1 MHIIMPEQKWQLSYN
16 VGEVW
21 VSIGKAHYNGTGND
35 HIIIYCAL
43 EAPSKQGG
51 TLSHNLLHYAGHIT
65 KALHPLLNNPL
76 PLDDIINAGH

>member
-1 MHIIMPEQKWQLSYN
+1 MPEQKWQLSYN

-51 TLSHNLLHYAGHIT
+51 TL
-65 KALHPLLNNPL
+65 
-76 PLDDIINAGH
+76 

>member
-1 MHIIMPEQKWQLSYN
+1 
-16 VGEVW
+16 

-65 KALHPLLNNPL
+65 KALHPLL
-76 PLDDIINAGH
+76 DDKHEESVGSVLCICLESDICSNLTQGFPSWH